1 MRASLIF
8 FNVIEIDECIEE
20 FAIEVNKA
28 KAGLSQDNTREG
40 VNVKFQDALSL
51 ERETKLKEG

>member
-20 FAIEVNKA
+20 FAIDVNTA
-28 KAGLSQDNTREG
+28 KAGLSQDNTRED
-40 VNVKFQDALSL
+40 VNVTFQDALSL
-51 ERETKLKEG
+51 ERETKLKES